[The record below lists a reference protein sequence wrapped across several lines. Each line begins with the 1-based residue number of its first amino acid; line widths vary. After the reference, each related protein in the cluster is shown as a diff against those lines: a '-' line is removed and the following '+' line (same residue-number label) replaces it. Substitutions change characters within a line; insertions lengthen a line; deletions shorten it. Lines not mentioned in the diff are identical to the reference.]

1 MGGEKGN
8 TSSPLG
14 SDGYPHWPC
23 VVVSPDH
30 LLGEEDV
37 EVTKITPNQRISAY
51 FLFSAEH
58 NFYTPRKAVGFVE
71 GLQKNFQKMKT
82 KKSKAM
88 AKVWPDSLVQMR
100 AYAKIRHECLFS
112 ILNMIFFI
120 VLLRFLFRKE
130 IFQMYYSSASTRLR
144 WSKRS
149 ASESGGNNTG
159 SKGS

>member
-1 MGGEKGN
+1 M
-8 TSSPLG
+8 
-14 SDGYPHWPC
+14 
-23 VVVSPDH
+23 VVSPDH

-37 EVTKITPNQRISAY
+37 EVTNITPNQRISAY

-88 AKVWPDSLVQMR
+88 AKVWADSLVQMR

-112 ILNMIFFI
+112 ILNVIFYRAIAVFVQEGDLPD
-120 VLLRFLFRKE
+120 VLLKCFNEVEVVKTICL
-130 IFQMYYSSASTRLR
+130 
-144 WSKRS
+144 
-149 ASESGGNNTG
+149 
-159 SKGS
+159 